1 MQGMNADISEH
12 NHKSQVGR
20 LHSFPR
26 LGPHLP
32 RPGVPLAR
40 LPVLQGAVR
49 VDVEVVAVRVRK
61 LQGIRHVVN
70 NLDYNIYIAIHI
82 KLSRYIDITC
92 FGGFLN
98 LLNGKLS

>member
-1 MQGMNADISEH
+1 MLISEH
-12 NHKSQVGR
+12 YHKSQVGR
-20 LHSFPR
+20 LHGFPR

-40 LPVLQGAVR
+40 LPVLEGAVR

-70 NLDYNIYIAIHI
+70 NLNYNIYVAIYN
-82 KLSRYIDITC
+82 LSINITC

-98 LLNGKLS
+98 LLKGKLS